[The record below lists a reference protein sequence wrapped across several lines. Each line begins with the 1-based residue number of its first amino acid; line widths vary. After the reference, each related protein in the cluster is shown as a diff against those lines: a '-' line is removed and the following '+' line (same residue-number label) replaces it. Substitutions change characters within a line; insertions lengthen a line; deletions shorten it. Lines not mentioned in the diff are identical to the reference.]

1 MRGLTRLVQLQG
13 MLIRVRAQR
22 AQFNNDPLSAATY
35 VSEREGVG
43 RPAGVVQGH
52 RAERPEE
59 RGARGPAGRSG
70 QRRAAGGHRVARI
83 GIPNDWREIVEALA
97 RVPAAP

>member
-1 MRGLTRLVQLQG
+1 

-43 RPAGVVQGH
+43 RPALSKGIEGE
-52 RAERPEE
+52 RAED

-70 QRRAAGGHRVARI
+70 QRRATGRSGVARLA
-83 GIPNDWREIVEALA
+83 IPNDWIEMGEALA